1 MRDFAFAEARPRV
14 LPAHRPSM
22 LVVAMGIHALA
33 LVLLIQL
40 RAHQVRVSSAG
51 SPDVGIGAYVT
62 GPITSSPAPVA
73 KPREP
78 KAALKTEAPASE
90 SKDVDP
96 DAGAADGSASRVG
109 AAQAGSAP
117 VRLGSAGSVT
127 LVRRVQPVYPPVM
140 QAARVPGRVVLDAVI
155 HADGTIGDVT
165 VLQSTNDAFARSAVD
180 AIKRW
185 KYAPIGYEAILT
197 VTVNFTL
204 T

>member
-1 MRDFAFAEARPRV
+1 MRDFTFAEVRPQV
-14 LPAHRPSM
+14 LPTHKPSM
-22 LVVAMGIHALA
+22 FLVAMGIHALA
-33 LVLLIQL
+33 LTLLIQL
-40 RAHQVRVSSAG
+40 RAHPVRVSSAG
-51 SPDVGIGAYVT
+51 LPDAGIGAYVT
-62 GPITSSPAPVA
+62 GPIATGPAAVA

-78 KAALKTEAPASE
+78 KTALKTERAASE
-90 SKDVDP
+90 PKDVDA
-96 DAGAADGSASRVG
+96 DAGAADGSASLAG
-109 AAQAGSAP
+109 AAQSGSAP

-127 LVRRVQPVYPPVM
+127 LVRKVQPVYPPVM
-140 QAARVPGRVVLDAVI
+140 QAARVPGQVVLDAVI

-197 VTVNFTL
+197 VTVHFTL